1 MKRLGTVG
9 VYTVIFAALGPLIGA
24 VCFFVYLEIRS
35 PGPWSFPDLLAPGM
49 SLVYLFLVY
58 GGYLYGAIPAAATGF
73 TCGLV
78 VSKRRLGHLLH
89 MALGFGIGFL
99 ACTLYQIVLS
109 AMQGSITALVWAF
122 LVAGAISGSVCGL
135 LCSYMPVGP
144 NNSFKPNPLRGSA

>member
-24 VCFFVYLEIRS
+24 ACFFVYLQLGS
-35 PGPWSFPDLLAPGM
+35 PGPWSFPDLISPGM
-49 SLVYLFLVY
+49 SLVYVFLVY
-58 GGYLYGAIPAAATGF
+58 GGYLLGTIPAAATGL

-78 VSKRRLGHLLH
+78 ASKRKLGHLLH
-89 MALGFGIGFL
+89 TALGFGIGFL

-109 AMQGSITALVWAF
+109 AMQGSITDLVWAF

-135 LCSYMPVGP
+135 LCSYIPVGP
-144 NNSFKPNPLRGSA
+144 NNSFKPSPHQGGA